1 MEYLHA
7 AVRIFPEASKNDT
20 MRHELAQLGGAAE
33 LLAIGTVHNGAD
45 DNASG
50 TAVIIED
57 A

>member
-33 LLAIGTVHNGAD
+33 LLAIGT
-45 DNASG
+45 
-50 TAVIIED
+50 AVIIED